1 LGAAGEPVHSGV
13 KSIEPVWPHH
23 RWTLARMETTMNK
36 KDTDKTRELTETEL
50 NQVVGG
56 DTALQHEATHADLP
70 NNGIQFGGGRT
81 PVAIIAILIGM

>member
-1 LGAAGEPVHSGV
+1 MTATPDGHS
-13 KSIEPVWPHH
+13 PD
-23 RWTLARMETTMNK
+23 LMETTMSKNNSIER
-36 KDTDKTRELTETEL
+36 TRELTETEL

>member
-1 LGAAGEPVHSGV
+1 MTATPDGHS
-13 KSIEPVWPHH
+13 PD
-23 RWTLARMETTMNK
+23 LMETTMSKNNSIER
-36 KDTDKTRELTETEL
+36 TRELTETEL

-56 DTALQHEATHADLP
+56 DTALQHEATHAHLP

>member
-1 LGAAGEPVHSGV
+1 MTATPDGHSPDLMEMTMS
-13 KSIEPVWPHH
+13 KYNSIE
-23 RWTLARMETTMNK
+23 R
-36 KDTDKTRELTETEL
+36 TRELTETEL

>member
-1 LGAAGEPVHSGV
+1 MTATPDGHSPDLMEMTMS
-13 KSIEPVWPHH
+13 KNNSIE
-23 RWTLARMETTMNK
+23 R
-36 KDTDKTRELTETEL
+36 TRELTETEL